1 MHPFNA
7 FCCYAGFG
15 TIVALVSFLFMSP
28 GSVHFPSE
36 ASVAGVFGKMTAGSH
51 AGNSAEDVSV
61 PTIVKFGAPWC
72 GPCREVDV
80 ELQKLERSFA
90 EKVQII
96 QINVDQRPD
105 LVKKCRVER
114 IPHLFLYVNDKAV
127 KEFQGFLTESELVA
141 WAGLK

>member
-1 MHPFNA
+1 M
-7 FCCYAGFG
+7 
-15 TIVALVSFLFMSP
+15 
-28 GSVHFPSE
+28 
-36 ASVAGVFGKMTAGSH
+36 AGVFGNMTAGSH

-61 PTIVKFGAPWC
+61 RTIVKFGAPWC

-80 ELQKLERSFA
+80 ELHKLERSFG
-90 EKVQII
+90 EKVQVRR
-96 QINVDQRPD
+96 INVDQRPD
-105 LVKKCRVER
+105 LVKKCSVER